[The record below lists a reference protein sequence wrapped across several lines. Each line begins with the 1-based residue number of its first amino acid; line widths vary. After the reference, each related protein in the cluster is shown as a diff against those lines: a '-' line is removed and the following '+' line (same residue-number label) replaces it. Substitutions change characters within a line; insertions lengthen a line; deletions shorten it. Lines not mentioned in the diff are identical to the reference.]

1 MRLRLSVLLVLVPLA
16 AVPAAALTPHL
27 VKDINLIPASSGSKP
42 EGYVTVGGIA
52 FFTAIDSLSG
62 RELYRTD
69 GTAAGT
75 FQVVDACP
83 GPCIG
88 GPAFVAQN
96 GKSYFFT
103 AASSESERDLWVSG
117 GLPANTFKLTDGLR
131 FQGIW
136 SAWIAGQ
143 GVLYFA
149 ADDGIHGMEL
159 WRTDGTLAGTHLA
172 VDVRPG
178 PEGSNSGET

>member
-1 MRLRLSVLLVLVPLA
+1 MRLRLCILLIVLLA
-16 AVPAAALTPHL
+16 AVPAGALTPHL
-27 VKDINLIPASSGSKP
+27 VKDINLIPASSSSNP
-42 EGYVTVGGIA
+42 QSYVTVGGIA
-52 FFTAIDSLSG
+52 FFTAIDSLTG

-88 GPAFVAQN
+88 GPSFVAQN

-103 AASSESERDLWVSG
+103 AAASESERDLWVSG
-117 GLPANTFKLTDGLR
+117 GLPANTFRLTDGLR
-131 FQGIW
+131 FSGQGIW
-136 SAWIAGQ
+136 SAWIASQ

-178 PEGSNSGET
+178 P